1 MQIIFDAEKAR
12 QAEIKHDNEIVPA
25 HNAEVKAYNRRLAGR
40 MFLLVA
46 PFLSVVFFG
55 IYLMFYMTITGN
67 WTLPH
72 LVSKLYALACIF
84 VITEMCAF
92 ALFQIFKDTD
102 WWIRYDERNYPTAV
116 KYHIYTKGKTILRST
131 YRCGEIFL
139 DLEDPATHIV
149 TTTYINVR
157 DFKKTRRS
165 DISDIVIDLHEET
178 IYTPYAKEN
187 KESSNQAG

>member
-12 QAEIKHDNEIVPA
+12 QTEIKHDNEIVPA

-40 MFLLVA
+40 MFLLGA

-55 IYLMFYMTITGN
+55 IYLMFYMAITGN

-72 LVSKLYALACIF
+72 LVSKLYVLACIF
-84 VITEMCAF
+84 VITEMCTF
-92 ALFQIFKDTD
+92 ALFQILKDDD
-102 WWIRYDERNYPTAV
+102 WWIRYDPNNYPAAV
-116 KYHIYTKGKTILRST
+116 KYLMHTKNKTILESA
-131 YRCGEIFL
+131 YKYGEIYL
-139 DLEDPATHIV
+139 VLEDPATHIV

-157 DFKKTRRS
+157 DFEKTRRS

-178 IYTPYAKEN
+178 IYTPYAKD